1 MTQFSEEKS
10 PKVTNSC
17 RKARNMR
24 NKVNKSYKF
33 KKKNI
38 KKVQTSLA
46 QAQTCKK
53 YSEKVT
59 NQ

>member
-46 QAQTCKK
+46 QA
-53 YSEKVT
+53 
-59 NQ
+59 